1 MRGLSMTLK
10 YPRAFFLS
18 FLLLFPGTA
27 FALNISLAQ
36 IDASRLLVT
45 QNVQVYVSV
54 TNDQGMPVQGLE
66 KDAFKIAESSDG
78 VSFQQI
84 PHISVFTPN
93 AGAVTGMT
101 FLLLIDD
108 SGSMYD
114 TLDGQATID
123 PSHMRIT
130 HAKDAVRTLLAGM
143 TNPADRVGLA
153 YFNTSYHLLS
163 RPTTD
168 RRRIDSLLEGIQRPT
183 PDQAYTELYAS
194 LTLAAEEF
202 AGIQG
207 RKAIIVLS
215 DGENYPYVQHAG
227 KIHPVFG
234 NRIFTYTEPMTA
246 NQEEGN
252 TVYAVNFGTG
262 SVPDK
267 NLKEIALQ
275 TGGKI
280 FDARNRDELAGVYD
294 TIHQQVAG
302 EYLLTYR
309 ATLIPAEKKYVRAS
323 VTAPAGEASVTRF
336 YFASNVFG
344 LPLGSLTLLLVIP
357 FVLACL
363 LLWGLTLLRLER
375 KAGPAR
381 LEVLQTQ
388 VGHPVTRV
396 VPLTT
401 AKTVI
406 GGGTKTDLTI
416 VGAPRIKEQHATIIF
431 DEKNKSYTVV
441 GTGDIMV
448 NNQPVKTRTLETG
461 DVIDVGGATIV
472 FDDEEIKKK

>member
-1 MRGLSMTLK
+1 MTLK
-10 YPRAFFLS
+10 HPRATLS
-18 FLLLFPGTA
+18 ALLFLLPGIS
-27 FALNISLAQ
+27 FALNMSLAQ

-54 TNDQGMPVQGLE
+54 TDDQGMPVEGLE
-66 KDAFKIAESSDG
+66 KGAFSIAESSDG

-84 PHISVFTPN
+84 PQISVFTPN

-101 FLLLIDD
+101 FFLLIDD

-114 TLDGQATID
+114 TLEGKATTD
-123 PSHMRIT
+123 PALTRIA

-168 RRRIDSLLEGIQRPT
+168 RRRIDGLLDEIQRPAS
-183 PDQAYTELYAS
+183 DQAYTELYAS
-194 LTLAAEEF
+194 LTLAAQEF

-215 DGENYPYVQHAG
+215 DGENYPYAQHAG
-227 KIHPVFG
+227 KAHPVFG
-234 NRIFTYTEPMTA
+234 NHIFTYMEPVTA

-252 TVYAVNFGTG
+252 TIYAVNFGTG
-262 SVPDK
+262 NVPDK
-267 NLKEIALQ
+267 NLKDIALQ

-280 FDARNRDELAGVYD
+280 FDARNTDELAGVYD
-294 TIHQQVAG
+294 TIHRQVAG

-309 ATLIPAEKKYVRAS
+309 ATLIPAEKKYVRAGIS
-323 VTAPAGEASVTRF
+323 APGGNASVTRF
-336 YFASNVFG
+336 YFASTVFG
-344 LPLGSLTLLLVIP
+344 LPLNRLTLLLVIP
-357 FVLACL
+357 FVLACV

-375 KAGPAR
+375 KPGPAR

-396 VPLTT
+396 VQLTT

-406 GGGTKTDLTI
+406 GGSAKADLTI
-416 VGAPRIKEQHATIIF
+416 VGAPQVKEQHATILF
-431 DEKNKSYTVV
+431 DQKTGSYTVV
-441 GTGDIMV
+441 GTGDIKV

-461 DVIDVGGATIV
+461 DVIDVGGAMIV
-472 FDDEEIKKK
+472 FDDEEKKRK

>member
-1 MRGLSMTLK
+1 MTLK
-10 YPRAFFLS
+10 NRLAFLAC
-18 FLLLFPGTA
+18 LLFFPGIA
-27 FALNISLAQ
+27 SALTISLAQ

-45 QNVQVYVSV
+45 QNVQAYVSV
-54 TNDQGMPVQGLE
+54 TDDQGLPVEGLE
-66 KDAFKIAESSDG
+66 PGAFSIAESSDG
-78 VSFQQI
+78 VSFQLI
-84 PHISVFTPN
+84 PRISAFTPN
-93 AGAVTGMT
+93 AGAVAGIT

-114 TLDGQATID
+114 TLDGKATTD
-123 PSHMRIT
+123 ANVTRIV

-168 RRRIDSLLEGIQRPT
+168 RGRIAGLLDGIQRPS

-194 LTLAAEEF
+194 LTQAAREF
-202 AGIQG
+202 AGIEG

-215 DGENYPYVQHAG
+215 DGENFPYALHAG
-227 KIHPVFG
+227 KAHPVFG
-234 NRIFTYTEPMTA
+234 SRIFTFREPITA

-252 TVYAVNFGTG
+252 TIYAVNFGIG
-262 SVPDK
+262 NAPDR

-275 TGGKI
+275 TGGTI
-280 FDARNRDELAGVYD
+280 FDARNRAELAGVYD
-294 TIHQQVAG
+294 TIHRQVAG

-309 ATLIPAEKKYVRAS
+309 ATLTPAEEKYVRAR
-323 VTAPAGEASVTRF
+323 VVVPDGEASATRF
-336 YFASNVFG
+336 YFASTVFG
-344 LPLGSLTLLLVIP
+344 LPLRGLTLFLVIP

-375 KAGPAR
+375 KTGPAR

-388 VGHPVTRV
+388 VGRPVTRI
-396 VPLTT
+396 VPLTS

-406 GGGTKTDLTI
+406 GGSPKADLTI
-416 VGAPRIKEQHATIIF
+416 VGAPQIREQHATIIF
-431 DEKNKSYTVV
+431 DPKDKSYTVV
-441 GTGDIMV
+441 GTGEIFV
-448 NNQPVKTRTLETG
+448 NNQPVKTRTLESG

-472 FDDEEIKKK
+472 FDDEGRPVS

>member
-1 MRGLSMTLK
+1 MTLRHK
-10 YPRAFFLS
+10 RS
-18 FLLLFPGTA
+18 IVGLLLLILPGVL

-36 IDASRLLVT
+36 IDASRLLAT

-54 TNDQGMPVQGLE
+54 TNDQGMPVEGLD
-66 KDAFKIAESSDG
+66 KGAFTIAESADG
-78 VSFQQI
+78 VSFQKI

-93 AGAVTGMT
+93 AGAVGGMT

-114 TLDGQATID
+114 TPDGKATD
-123 PSHMRIT
+123 NPARMRIT

-163 RPTTD
+163 KPTAD
-168 RRRIDSLLEGIQRPT
+168 KRRIDSLLDGIQKPT
-183 PDQAYTELYAS
+183 TDQAYTELYAS
-194 LTLAAEEF
+194 LTLAAREF
-202 AGIQG
+202 NGIQG

-227 KIHPVFG
+227 RTHPVFG
-234 NRIFTYTEPMTA
+234 NRIFTYMEPVTA

-252 TVYAVNFGTG
+252 TIYAVNFGTG
-262 SVPDK
+262 SAPDR
-267 NLKEIALQ
+267 NLKDIALQ

-280 FDARNRDELAGVYD
+280 FDARNAGELAGVYD
-294 TIHQQVAG
+294 TIHRQVAG

-309 ATLIPAEKKYVRAS
+309 ALLIPAEKKYVRAGIA
-323 VTAPAGEASVTRF
+323 APDGEASVVRF
-336 YFASNVFG
+336 YFASTVFG
-344 LPLGSLTLLLVIP
+344 LPLNSLTLFLAVPL
-357 FVLACL
+357 VLACL

-375 KAGPAR
+375 KPGPAR

-396 VPLTT
+396 VPLTS

-406 GGGTKTDLTI
+406 GGSTKADLTI
-416 VGAPRIKEQHATIIF
+416 VGAPQVKEQHATILF
-431 DEKNKSYTVV
+431 DAKEKSYTVV
-441 GTGDIMV
+441 GTGDILV
-448 NNQPVKTRTLETG
+448 NNQPVKSRTLETG

-472 FDDEEIKKK
+472 FDDEGRGGK

>member
-1 MRGLSMTLK
+1 MTLK
-10 YPRAFFLS
+10 HPRTNLTA
-18 FLLLFPGTA
+18 FLLFFPGIA
-27 FALNISLAQ
+27 FSLNISLAQ

-54 TNDQGMPVQGLE
+54 TNDQGLPVEGLE
-66 KDAFKIAESSDG
+66 SGAFSIAESADG

-84 PHISVFTPN
+84 PRISAFTPN

-114 TLDGQATID
+114 TLDGRATTD
-123 PSHMRIT
+123 PRLMRIT
-130 HAKDAVRTLLAGM
+130 HAKDAVRTLLDGM
-143 TNPADRVGLA
+143 TNPDDKVGLG

-168 RRRIDSLLEGIQRPT
+168 RNRIASLLDGIQRPT

-194 LTLAAEEF
+194 LTQAAQEF

-215 DGENYPYVQHAG
+215 DGENYPYALHAG
-227 KIHPVFG
+227 KPHPVFG
-234 NRIFTYTEPMTA
+234 SRVFIYKEPITA

-252 TVYAVNFGTG
+252 TIYAVNFGTG
-262 SVPDK
+262 SAPDR
-267 NLKEIALQ
+267 NLRDIALQ

-280 FDARNRDELAGVYD
+280 FDAKNRDELAGVYD
-294 TIHQQVAG
+294 TIRRQVAG

-309 ATLIPAEKKYVRAS
+309 ATLTPAEKKYVRAS
-323 VTAPAGEASVTRF
+323 IAAPGGEATVTRF
-336 YFASNVFG
+336 YFASTVFG
-344 LPLGSLTLLLVIP
+344 LPMSRLSLLLVIP
-357 FVLACL
+357 FVMACL

-406 GGGTKTDLTI
+406 GGSPKADMTI
-416 VGAPRIKEQHATIIF
+416 AGAPQIREQHATIIF
-431 DEKNKSYTVV
+431 DPRDKSYTVV
-441 GTGDIMV
+441 GTGDILV
-448 NNQPVKTRTLETG
+448 NNQPVKRRTLESG

-472 FDDEEIKKK
+472 FDDEEQGAK

>member
-1 MRGLSMTLK
+1 MTLTH
-10 YPRAFFLS
+10 PRALLPA
-18 FLLLFPGTA
+18 FLLLLPGAA

-36 IDASRLLVT
+36 IDASRLLFT

-54 TNDQGMPVQGLE
+54 TDNQGLPVEGLE
-66 KDAFKIAESSDG
+66 KDAFSIAESSDG
-78 VSFQQI
+78 VTFQQI
-84 PHISVFTPN
+84 PEISAFTPN

-114 TLDGQATID
+114 TLDSRATTN
-123 PSHMRIT
+123 PLLMRIA

-143 TNPADRVGLA
+143 TNPGDRVGLA
-153 YFNTSYHLLS
+153 YFNTGYHLLS

-168 RRRIDSLLEGIQRPT
+168 REKIAALLDEIQRPT
-183 PDQAYTELYAS
+183 ADQAYTELYAS
-194 LTLAAEEF
+194 LTQAAHEF
-202 AGIQG
+202 AGIPG

-215 DGENYPYVQHAG
+215 DGENYPYAVHAG
-227 KIHPVFG
+227 KAHPVFG
-234 NRIFTYTEPMTA
+234 SRIFAYGEPITA

-262 SVPDK
+262 NAPDR
-267 NLKEIALQ
+267 NLRDIALQ

-280 FDARNRDELAGVYD
+280 FDARNRDELASVYD
-294 TIHQQVAG
+294 TIHRQVAG

-309 ATLIPAEKKYVRAS
+309 ATLTPAEKKYVRAS
-323 VTAPAGEASVTRF
+323 IAAPEGEASVTRF
-336 YFASNVFG
+336 YFASTVFG
-344 LPLGSLTLLLVIP
+344 LPLSRLTLLLVIP

-375 KAGPAR
+375 KSGPAR
-381 LEVLQTQ
+381 LEVLHTQ
-388 VGHPVTRV
+388 VGRPVTRI

-406 GGGTKTDLTI
+406 GGSPKADMTI
-416 VGAPRIKEQHATIIF
+416 VGAPRIKEQHATILF
-431 DEKNKSYTVV
+431 DPKNKSYTVV

-448 NNQPVKTRTLETG
+448 NNQPVKTRTLEPG
-461 DVIDVGGATIV
+461 DVLDIGGATIV
-472 FDDEEIKKK
+472 FDDDKKEKR

>member
-1 MRGLSMTLK
+1 MTLK
-10 YPRAFFLS
+10 HPRAMILP
-18 FLLLFPGTA
+18 LLLLLPGIA
-27 FALNISLAQ
+27 FSFNISLAQ
-36 IDASRLLVT
+36 IDASRLLMT

-54 TNDQGMPVQGLE
+54 TNDQGMPVEGLE
-66 KDAFKIAESSDG
+66 KGAFTIAESSDG

-84 PHISVFTPN
+84 PQISVFTPN
-93 AGAVTGMT
+93 AGTVTGMT

-108 SGSMYD
+108 SGSMFD
-114 TLDGQATID
+114 TLDGKATTD
-123 PSHMRIT
+123 PALMRIA

-168 RRRIDSLLEGIQRPT
+168 RRRIDGLLDGIQRPAS
-183 PDQAYTELYAS
+183 DQAYTELYAS
-194 LTLAAEEF
+194 LTLAAQEF

-207 RKAIIVLS
+207 RRAIIVLS
-215 DGENYPYVQHAG
+215 DGENYPYAQHAG
-227 KIHPVFG
+227 KTHPVFG
-234 NRIFTYTEPMTA
+234 NHIFTYMEPVTA

-252 TVYAVNFGTG
+252 TIYAVNFGTG
-262 SVPDK
+262 NAPDR
-267 NLKEIALQ
+267 NLKDIALQ

-280 FDARNRDELAGVYD
+280 FDARNAGELAGVYD
-294 TIHQQVAG
+294 TIHLQVAG

-309 ATLIPAEKKYVRAS
+309 ATLIPAEKKYVRAHVAS
-323 VTAPAGEASVTRF
+323 SAGEAAVTRF
-336 YFASNVFG
+336 YFASTVFG
-344 LPLGSLTLLLVIP
+344 LPLNRLTLLLVIP
-357 FVLACL
+357 FALACL

-375 KAGPAR
+375 KPGPAR

-396 VPLTT
+396 VPLTS

-406 GGGTKTDLTI
+406 GGGAKADMTI

-431 DEKNKSYTVV
+431 DQKDKSYTVV
-441 GTGDIMV
+441 GAGDILV
-448 NNQPVKTRTLETG
+448 NNQPVKTRILETG

-472 FDDEEIKKK
+472 FDDEKKEKK

>member
-1 MRGLSMTLK
+1 MTLK
-10 YPRAFFLS
+10 YPRAILPA
-18 FLLLFPGTA
+18 FLLFFPGIA

-54 TNDQGMPVQGLE
+54 TNDQGLPVEGLE
-66 KDAFKIAESSDG
+66 RGAFSIAESSDG
-78 VSFQQI
+78 VSFQPI
-84 PHISVFTPN
+84 PEISAFTPN
-93 AGAVTGMT
+93 SGEVTGMT

-114 TLDGQATID
+114 TLDSRATTD
-123 PSHMRIT
+123 PLRMRIA

-143 TNPADRVGLA
+143 TNPGDRVGLA

-168 RRRIDSLLEGIQRPT
+168 RDRIAGLLDDIQRPT
-183 PDQAYTELYAS
+183 PAQAYTELYAS
-194 LTLAAEEF
+194 LTQAAQEF

-215 DGENYPYVQHAG
+215 DGENYPYAQHAG
-227 KIHPVFG
+227 KAHPEFG
-234 NRIFTYTEPMTA
+234 NRIFAYTDPITA

-252 TVYAVNFGTG
+252 TIYAVNFGTG
-262 SVPDK
+262 NAPDR
-267 NLKEIALQ
+267 NLRDIALQ

-280 FDARNRDELAGVYD
+280 FDARNRNELAGVYD
-294 TIHQQVAG
+294 TIHRQVAG

-309 ATLIPAEKKYVRAS
+309 ATLTPAEKKYVRARI
-323 VTAPAGEASVTRF
+323 AGPEGETTVTRF
-336 YFASNVFG
+336 YFASTVFG
-344 LPLGSLTLLLVIP
+344 LPMRRLTLLLVIP
-357 FVLACL
+357 FVMACL

-388 VGHPVTRV
+388 VGHPATRV
-396 VPLTT
+396 LPLTT

-406 GGGTKTDLTI
+406 GGSPKADLTI
-416 VGAPRIKEQHATIIF
+416 VGSPQIKEQHATIIF
-431 DEKNKSYTVV
+431 DAKDGSYTVV
-441 GTGDIMV
+441 GTGDILV
-448 NNQPVKTRTLETG
+448 NNQPVKTRTLEPG
-461 DVIDVGGATIV
+461 DVLDVGGAAIV
-472 FDDEEIKKK
+472 FDDEEKEKK

>member
-1 MRGLSMTLK
+1 
-10 YPRAFFLS
+10 
-18 FLLLFPGTA
+18 
-27 FALNISLAQ
+27 
-36 IDASRLLVT
+36 
-45 QNVQVYVSV
+45 
-54 TNDQGMPVQGLE
+54 
-66 KDAFKIAESSDG
+66 
-78 VSFQQI
+78 
-84 PHISVFTPN
+84 
-93 AGAVTGMT
+93 
-101 FLLLIDD
+101 
-108 SGSMYD
+108 MYD
-114 TLDGQATID
+114 TLGGKATTD
-123 PSHMRIT
+123 PALMRIA

-168 RRRIDSLLEGIQRPT
+168 RRRIDGLLDEIQRPGS
-183 PDQAYTELYAS
+183 DQAYTELYAS
-194 LTLAAEEF
+194 LTLAAQEF

-215 DGENYPYVQHAG
+215 DGENYPYAQHAG
-227 KIHPVFG
+227 KAHPVFG
-234 NRIFTYTEPMTA
+234 NRIFTYMEPVTA

-252 TVYAVNFGTG
+252 TIYAVNFGTG
-262 SVPDK
+262 NVPDR
-267 NLKEIALQ
+267 NLKDIALQ

-280 FDARNRDELAGVYD
+280 FDARNTDELAGVYD
-294 TIHQQVAG
+294 TIHRQVAG

-323 VTAPAGEASVTRF
+323 IAAPAGEASVTRF
-336 YFASNVFG
+336 YFASTVFG
-344 LPLGSLTLLLVIP
+344 LPLNGLTLALLIP

-375 KAGPAR
+375 KPGPAQ

-406 GGGTKTDLTI
+406 GGSAKADLTI
-416 VGAPRIKEQHATIIF
+416 VGAPQVKEQHATILF
-431 DEKNKSYTVV
+431 DQKSKSYTVV
-441 GTGDIMV
+441 GTGDIKV
-448 NNQPVKTRTLETG
+448 NNQPVKTRTLESG
-461 DVIDVGGATIV
+461 DVIDVGGAMIV
-472 FDDEEIKKK
+472 FDDEKKGGK